1 MYDVNKYKCY
11 GYMEKNPDGSDR
23 CPAVVAISTYAGKN
37 VRAYAKTNPG
47 DEFDWEKGRELAI
60 ARCNAK
66 IAGKRHKRAQSKV
79 IEAQKQ
85 VDAAMKYLNDM
96 VAYASDSANELAEA
110 KAHVA
115 KVMDKM

>member
-11 GYMEKNPDGSDR
+11 AYDEKNADGSVR
-23 CPAVVAISTYAGKN
+23 CPVVVAISTYAGKN
-37 VRAYAKTNPG
+37 VRAYAKMNPE
-47 DEFDWEKGRELAI
+47 DQWDWEKGRDLAI

-79 IEAQKQ
+79 AEAQRQ

-96 VAYASDSANELAEA
+96 VAYAADSADELAEA
-110 KAHVA
+110 KAYVA